1 MHISQLDDS
10 FCGCVICK
18 LQNDTFC
25 PGMLSISLA
34 NSLVFAEPQTGL
46 LLIFAGTNSNSN
58 TTCKSHDYKERQN
71 RWIDT
76 REPSAGQLMLVWLR
90 QSCLKSWV
98 PNLNRILFHFKDSS
112 NQTLNRFFLYL
123 TCTLPKS
130 ALFCQPS
137 QNPWTV
143 GLKGTCSI
151 IAGKDRGWGYEI
163 HVSVGYNQDYF
174 SFIQDFY
181 AWPSLTLLHNLTS
194 PVLSGHEKTWF

>member
-1 MHISQLDDS
+1 MIRFVVVSFASFKMIHFVQVCFQYHSRTVRCSLNPKLD
-10 FCGCVICK
+10 CCW
-18 LQNDTFC
+18 
-25 PGMLSISLA
+25 LS
-34 NSLVFAEPQTGL
+34 
-46 LLIFAGTNSNSN
+46 LIFAGTNSNSN

-76 REPSAGQLMLVWLR
+76 RELTAGQLMLVWLR

-163 HVSVGYNQDYF
+163 HVSVGYNQD
-174 SFIQDFY
+174 
-181 AWPSLTLLHNLTS
+181 
-194 PVLSGHEKTWF
+194 

>member
-25 PGMLSISLA
+25 PGMLSR
-34 NSLVFAEPQTGL
+34 SLVDSWTLAEPQIGL

-76 REPSAGQLMLVWLR
+76 RELTAGQLMLVWLR

-98 PNLNRILFHFKDSS
+98 PNLNRILFHFKDCS
-112 NQTLNRFFLYL
+112 NQILDRFILHWTCIKSDFCFPSSLNRIYGRGQG
-123 TCTLPKS
+123 TS
-130 ALFCQPS
+130 VH
-137 QNPWTV
+137 WTIRLDRTSV
-143 GLKGTCSI
+143 VIGRYGT
-151 IAGKDRGWGYEI
+151 G
-163 HVSVGYNQDYF
+163 
-174 SFIQDFY
+174 
-181 AWPSLTLLHNLTS
+181 
-194 PVLSGHEKTWF
+194 